1 MVNICMMSVSD
12 SSAPAKL
19 NAAATHL
26 KVKVF
31 GVLAGVC
38 VVFLG
43 CWLVC
48 VWYFWGV
55 GWCLVFHGWLV
66 CVVFYQWLVC
76 VVLSVW
82 LVGVWY
88 LIVVG
93 VCFILRNIM
102 IGTSDLGVGI

>member
-12 SSAPAKL
+12 SSPPAKL
-19 NAAATHL
+19 NAAPTDL

-31 GVLAGVC
+31 GCWLVC

-48 VWYFWGV
+48 V
-55 GWCLVFHGWLV
+55 VFYGWLV

-93 VCFILRNIM
+93 VCFILRNIR
-102 IGTSDLGVGI
+102 IGTPDLGVGI